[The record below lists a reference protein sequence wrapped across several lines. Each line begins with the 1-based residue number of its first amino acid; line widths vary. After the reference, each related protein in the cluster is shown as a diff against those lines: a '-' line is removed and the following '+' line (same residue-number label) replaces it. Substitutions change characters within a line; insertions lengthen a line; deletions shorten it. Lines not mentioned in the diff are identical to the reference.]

1 MVFAIH
7 WHESAMD
14 LHVFP
19 ILNPPPISLPILSL
33 WVIPVHQPWA
43 LASCIQPGLWSVY
56 HLFSDLSV
64 NSLFLTFSFLDKEVR
79 VVFEW
84 VSMSRNWQ
92 GLSGGS
98 VIKYP
103 PANSGDTG
111 LIPGSGRLHGEGNGN
126 MLQYSCLENP
136 MDRGAWWATVHGV
149 AKSQTQLRLNNNIK
163 KLKIKRRKM
172 LIFKFTRETWR
183 SKQHSCIFPNFCNP
197 MDCSLPGSSIMGF
210 SRQEY

>member
-1 MVFAIH
+1 MCSPSWTPLPSHSPSYPAG
-7 WHESAMD
+7 SSQC
-14 LHVFP
+14 
-19 ILNPPPISLPILSL
+19 ISPEHLS
-33 WVIPVHQPWA
+33 H
-43 LASCIQPGLWSVY
+43 ASNLDWWSVY

-64 NSLFLTFSFLDKEVR
+64 NSLFLTFSSLDKEVR

-92 GLSGGS
+92 GFSGGS
-98 VIKYP
+98 VIKNP

-136 MDRGAWWATVHGV
+136 MDRGVWWAMVHGV

-183 SKQHSCIFPNFCNP
+183 SKQQSCIFPNFCNP
-197 MDCSLPGSSIMGF
+197 IHNRKGTTELDF
-210 SRQEY
+210 H

>member
-1 MVFAIH
+1 M
-7 WHESAMD
+7 
-14 LHVFP
+14 
-19 ILNPPPISLPILSL
+19 N
-33 WVIPVHQPWA
+33 QPWIYMCSPSWTP
-43 LASCIQPGLWSVY
+43 LPSHSPSYPSGSSQCTSPEHLPHASNLDWWSVY

-183 SKQHSCIFPNFCNP
+183 SKQHSCIFPNLCNP